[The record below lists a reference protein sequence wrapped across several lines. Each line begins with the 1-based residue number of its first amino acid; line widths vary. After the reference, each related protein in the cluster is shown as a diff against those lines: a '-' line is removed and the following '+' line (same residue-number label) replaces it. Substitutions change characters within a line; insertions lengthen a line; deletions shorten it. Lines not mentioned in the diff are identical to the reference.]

1 MDAKDIK
8 IVFLGTPEFA
18 VASLK
23 ALIDAGLNVVGVVT
37 APDKPAGRGMKM
49 QESDVKKFALANNLK
64 ILQPEKLRN
73 KNFLQ
78 ELKNLNADLQ
88 LVVAFRMLPEQV
100 WNMPKLGTI
109 NLHGSLLPH
118 YRGAAPIN
126 WAIINGEKETG
137 VTTFQLQHEID
148 TGNILL
154 QKKIPILPT
163 DTAGTLHDTM
173 KEVGAELLVQTVVA
187 LAEDQLKPM
196 PQSEER
202 ENKQAPKIFKEDCE
216 IDFEKTAEEINNFIR
231 GLSPFPAAYTHL
243 EEKFFKIF
251 SADVEITKPAEKPG
265 KWATDGKTFLKFAC
279 SNGYIFAKEVQL
291 QGKRR
296 MSIEDFLRGHRFGG

>member
-1 MDAKDIK
+1 MDAKDLR

-49 QESDVKKFALANNLK
+49 QESDVKKFALENNLR
-64 ILQPEKLRN
+64 ILQPEKLKN

-78 ELKNLNADLQ
+78 ELKSLNADVQ

-100 WNMPKLGTI
+100 WNMPRLGTI
-109 NLHGSLLPH
+109 NLHGSLLPD

-126 WAIINGEKETG
+126 HAIINGEKETG

-163 DTAGTLHDTM
+163 DTAGSLHDKM
-173 KEVGAELLVQTVVA
+173 KEVGAALLVETVMA
-187 LAEDQLKPM
+187 LAQGNLQPKPQ
-196 PQSEER
+196 PEER

-216 IDFEKTAEEINNFIR
+216 IDFRKSTEEVNDFIR
-231 GLSPFPAAYTHL
+231 GLSPFPAAFTHL
-243 EEKFFKIF
+243 EGKILKIF
-251 SADVEITKPAEKPG
+251 SAEKEIAETKEDAG
-265 KWATDGKTFLKFAC
+265 SFVTDGKTFLKFAC
-279 SNGYIFAKEVQL
+279 KDGYIFAKELQL

-296 MSIEDFLRGHRFGG
+296 MSAADFLRGHRFGS

>member
-1 MDAKDIK
+1 MDAKDLK

-37 APDKPAGRGMKM
+37 APDRPAGRGMKM
-49 QESDVKKFALANNLK
+49 QESDVKKFALEHNLTL
-64 ILQPEKLRN
+64 LQPEKLRN

-78 ELKNLNADLQ
+78 ELKNLNADVQ

-100 WNMPKLGTI
+100 WNMPRLGTI
-109 NLHGSLLPH
+109 NLHGSLLPD

-126 WAIINGEKETG
+126 HAIINGEKETG

-163 DTAGTLHDTM
+163 DTAGSLHDKM
-173 KEVGAELLVQTVVA
+173 KEVGAALLVETVMA
-187 LAEDQLKPM
+187 LAQGILQAKPQ
-196 PQSEER
+196 PEER

-216 IDFEKTAEEINNFIR
+216 IDFRKSAEEVNDFIR
-231 GLSPFPAAYTHL
+231 GLSPFPAAFTHL
-243 EEKFFKIF
+243 EGKILKIF
-251 SADVEITKPAEKPG
+251 SAEKEIAETKEDAG
-265 KWATDGKTFLKFAC
+265 SYVTDGKTFLKFAC
-279 SNGYIFAKEVQL
+279 KDGYIFAKELQL

-296 MSIEDFLRGHRFGG
+296 MSAADFLRGHRFGS

>member
-1 MDAKDIK
+1 MDAKDLR

-18 VASLK
+18 VVSLK
-23 ALIDAGLNVVGVVT
+23 ALTDAGLNVVGVVT

-49 QESDVKKFALANNLK
+49 QESDVKKFALEHNITL
-64 ILQPEKLRN
+64 LQPEKLRN

-78 ELKNLNADLQ
+78 ELKNLNADVQ

-100 WNMPKLGTI
+100 WNMPRLGTI
-109 NLHGSLLPH
+109 NLHGSLLPD

-126 WAIINGEKETG
+126 HAIINGEKETG

-163 DTAGTLHDTM
+163 DTAGSLHDKM
-173 KEVGAELLVQTVVA
+173 KVVGAALLVETVMA
-187 LAEDQLKPM
+187 LAQGNLQPKPQ
-196 PQSEER
+196 PKER
-202 ENKQAPKIFKEDCE
+202 ENKQAPKIFKKDCE
-216 IDFEKTAEEINNFIR
+216 IDFTKSVEQVNDFIR
-231 GLSPFPAAYTHL
+231 GLSPFPAAFTHL
-243 EEKFFKIF
+243 EGKILKIF
-251 SADVEITKPAEKPG
+251 SAEKEIAETKEDAG
-265 KWATDGKTFLKFAC
+265 SSVTDEKTFLKFAC
-279 SNGYIFAKEVQL
+279 KDGYISVKELQL

-296 MSIEDFLRGHRFGG
+296 MNAADFLRGHRFGN

>member
-1 MDAKDIK
+1 MDAKDLK

-23 ALIDAGLNVVGVVT
+23 ALINAGLNVVGVVT
-37 APDKPAGRGMKM
+37 APDRPAGRGMKM
-49 QESDVKKFALANNLK
+49 QESDVKKFALEHNLTL
-64 ILQPEKLRN
+64 LQPEKLRN

-78 ELKNLNADLQ
+78 ELKNLNADVQ

-100 WNMPKLGTI
+100 WNMPRLGTI
-109 NLHGSLLPH
+109 NLHGSLLPD

-126 WAIINGEKETG
+126 HAIINGEKETG

-163 DTAGTLHDTM
+163 DTAGSLHDKM
-173 KEVGAELLVQTVVA
+173 KEVGAALLVETVMA
-187 LAEDQLKPM
+187 LAQGILQAKPQ
-196 PQSEER
+196 PEER

-216 IDFEKTAEEINNFIR
+216 IDFRKSAEEVNDFIR
-231 GLSPFPAAYTHL
+231 GLSPFPAAFTHL
-243 EEKFFKIF
+243 EGKILKIF
-251 SADVEITKPAEKPG
+251 SAEKEIAETKEDAG
-265 KWATDGKTFLKFAC
+265 SYVTDGKTFLKFAC
-279 SNGYIFAKEVQL
+279 KDGYIFTKELQL

-296 MSIEDFLRGHRFGG
+296 MSTADFLRGHRFSS

>member
-1 MDAKDIK
+1 MDAKDLK

-49 QESDVKKFALANNLK
+49 QESDVKKFALENNLR
-64 ILQPEKLRN
+64 ILQPEKLKN

-78 ELKNLNADLQ
+78 ELKSLNADVQ

-100 WNMPKLGTI
+100 WNMPRLGTI
-109 NLHGSLLPH
+109 NLHGSLLPD

-126 WAIINGEKETG
+126 HAIINGEKETG

-163 DTAGTLHDTM
+163 DTAGSLHDKM
-173 KEVGAELLVQTVVA
+173 KEVGAALLVETVLA
-187 LAEDQLKPM
+187 LAQGNLQPKPQ
-196 PQSEER
+196 PEER

-216 IDFEKTAEEINNFIR
+216 IDFRKSTEEVNDFIR
-231 GLSPFPAAYTHL
+231 GLSPFPAAFTHL
-243 EEKFFKIF
+243 EGKILKIF
-251 SADVEITKPAEKPG
+251 SAEKEIAETKEDAG
-265 KWATDGKTFLKFAC
+265 SFVTDGKTFLKFAC
-279 SNGYIFAKEVQL
+279 KDGYIFAKELQL

-296 MSIEDFLRGHRFGG
+296 MSAADFLRGHRFGS